1 MSRFITPYV
10 IETDDKGKEKEYHIG
25 ARLLKE
31 RIVMV
36 SGTVDEDMAYIV
48 VSQLLHLASLS
59 DDPIM
64 MYINSPGGSV
74 MDGLPIIDTMKAIKP
89 KVGTLVTGLAASMGA
104 ALLSSGEPGM
114 RYALPNSQI
123 MVHQVSSG
131 TRGHVEDMRISYEH
145 AMFLNT
151 LLMQMIASNC
161 GMTHKQLLEVA
172 DRDKWITSKEGLE
185 FGKKGIIDKIV
196 TKFEEVK

>member
-1 MSRFITPYV
+1 MSRFVTPYV
-10 IETDDKGKEKEYHIG
+10 IEIDEKGREKEYHIG

-31 RIVMV
+31 RIIMV
-36 SGTVDEDMAYIV
+36 SGVVDEDMSYIV
-48 VSQLLHLASLS
+48 ISQLLHLASIS

-89 KVGTLVTGLAASMGA
+89 KVGTLVTGWAASMGA

-114 RYALPNSQI
+114 RYALLNSQI

-145 AMFLNT
+145 AAFLNV
-151 LLMQMIASNC
+151 LLMQMLANNC
-161 GMTHKQLLEVA
+161 GMTHKQLLEAA
-172 DRDKWITSKEGLE
+172 DRDRWLTSKEGLT
-185 FGKKGIIDKIV
+185 FGKKGIIDKII
-196 TKFEEVK
+196 TTFGEVV